1 MIRWETTGGDVAD
14 TWRAHVARA
23 DRLEAVPE
31 ELESLVPIGHFARL
45 RGTDGVE
52 LTASPPGS
60 GHFARLRGTDGVELT
75 ALPPG
80 TGHFARLRDT
90 DGAEL
95 TALSPGTGHFARFRD
110 TERPQLTGSGLP
122 RKTASH

>member
-31 ELESLVPIGHFARL
+31 ELESLVPI
-45 RGTDGVE
+45 
-52 LTASPPGS
+52 